1 MRRIFVV
8 ALVVGSLIAVSIRVY
23 RMHRPLP
30 MAEAY
35 AGSQGV
41 TVWNS
46 TAEVRTPITTLAYGQ
61 PVQIAQRNG
70 NMELIETTT
79 KIRGW
84 VSADSLLDASVWHE
98 ESQLS
103 EMTKVMPIQARG
115 FTRVPS
121 NLHTRAGRHEP
132 VIAEA
137 LAQTPVLLLE
147 RKVVPHDGA
156 KSAESGAGQNENAE
170 DWWLVRAQ
178 LRNVGEVSGWVLG
191 RFVDPDLPSPLAGYQ
206 SSESMKIVSWYEI
219 NKVANS
225 SGGVKSEFLVT
236 GSRDGDGRPCDFT
249 LLRVYTW
256 SDSRQRYE
264 TAFVE
269 GGICGNLPVQV
280 TPARISGGD
289 AYFRFQNR
297 SADGVQMLQYRMRS
311 TTVRRI
317 DRTGTT
323 QESRR

>member
-8 ALVVGSLIAVSIRVY
+8 ALVVGSLIAVSIRLY
-23 RMHRPLP
+23 RTHQPSA

-35 AGSQGV
+35 AGSEGV

-46 TAEVRTPITTLAYGQ
+46 TAEVRMPITTLAYGQ
-61 PVQIAQRNG
+61 PVQIDQRSG
-70 NMELIETTT
+70 NMELIETAT

-84 VSADSLLDASVWHE
+84 VSADSLLDAAVWRD
-98 ESQLS
+98 ESQLDG
-103 EMTKVMPIQARG
+103 MTKVLPIQARG

-121 NLHTRAGRHEP
+121 NLHTRPGRQEP

-137 LAQTPVLLLE
+137 LAQAPVLLLQ
-147 RKVVPHDGA
+147 RKVVTYGGA
-156 KSAESGAGQNENAE
+156 KSAENGAGQNENAE

-191 RFVDPDLPSPLAGYQ
+191 RFVDLDLPSPLAGYQ
-206 SSESMKIVSWYEI
+206 SSEDMKIVSWYEI
-219 NKVANS
+219 SRAVDA
-225 SGGVKSEFLVT
+225 SGGTKPEYLVAGT
-236 GSRDGDGRPCDFT
+236 RDGDGRPCDFT

-269 GGICGNLPVQV
+269 GGVCGNLPVQV
-280 TPARISGGD
+280 TPARMPGGD
-289 AYFRFQNR
+289 AYFRFQNTDAGR
-297 SADGVQMLQYRMRS
+297 AEMREYKMQL

-317 DRTGTT
+317 DRGGPG
-323 QESRR
+323 EGSRR